1 MMAKKYNSFEEID
14 YDLKILRLNQDIDLE
29 NLKLNYHLARQSFYP
44 TQLLGGFSG
53 IVQKIVL
60 SFLVNKLLK
69 KFR

>member
-1 MMAKKYNSFEEID
+1 MAKKYNSFEEID
-14 YDLKILRLNQDIDLE
+14 HDLKILRLNQDIDLE
-29 NLKLNYHLARQSFYP
+29 NLKMNYHLARQSLYP

-60 SFLVNKLLK
+60 SFLLNKLLK